1 MMEQNTTNKPLRRV
15 GTLTLG
21 VCLIAAGTLF
31 LLARFL
37 PGLPWL
43 VIWQVLPA
51 AGLILLGVRGTLLL
65 GPARRMPVRLRLGS
79 TLPAADGRM
88 LRRLDLDA
96 GRPDAG
102 QWIYHSPVIQ
112 ESLCSRPPWERLHRL
127 FRLKREAY
135 CTPVSSASLW

>member
-1 MMEQNTTNKPLRRV
+1 MEQNTTNKPLRRV

-51 AGLILLGVRGTLLL
+51 AGLILLGCEVLYYSARPGACRCDFGSVVLCLLMM
-65 GPARRMPVRLRLGS
+65 GGCFGVS
-79 TLPAADGRM
+79 TLMLLAQMLGRGCTIH
-88 LRRLDLDA
+88 LLT
-96 GRPDAG
+96 
-102 QWIYHSPVIQ
+102 Q
-112 ESLCSRPPWERLHRL
+112 ESLCSLPARNHADA
-127 FRLKREAY
+127 K
-135 CTPVSSASLW
+135 SA

>member
-1 MMEQNTTNKPLRRV
+1 MEQNTTNKPLRRV

-51 AGLILLGVRGTLLL
+51 AGLILLGCEVLYFSARPGKCRCDFGSVVLCLLMM
-65 GPARRMPVRLRLGS
+65 GGCFGVS
-79 TLPAADGRM
+79 TLMLLTQMLGR
-88 LRRLDLDA
+88 
-96 GRPDAG
+96 G
-102 QWIYHSPVIQ
+102 
-112 ESLCSRPPWERLHRL
+112 
-127 FRLKREAY
+127 
-135 CTPVSSASLW
+135 CTIHL

>member
-1 MMEQNTTNKPLRRV
+1 MEQNTTNKPLRRV

-51 AGLILLGVRGTLLL
+51 AGLILLGCEVLYYS
-65 GPARRMPVRLRLGS
+65 ARPGAS
-79 TLPAADGRM
+79 A
-88 LRRLDLDA
+88 
-96 GRPDAG
+96 
-102 QWIYHSPVIQ
+102 
-112 ESLCSRPPWERLHRL
+112 SRPSCCWPRCWAAAAPSTCEHKKACAASRPGSV
-127 FRLKREAY
+127 
-135 CTPVSSASLW
+135 CTGFFV

>member
-1 MMEQNTTNKPLRRV
+1 MTSTTNTTNKPLRRV

-51 AGLILLGVRGTLLL
+51 AGLILLECEVLYFSARPGECRCDFGSVVLCLLMMGGCFGV
-65 GPARRMPVRLRLGS
+65 S
-79 TLPAADGRM
+79 TLMLLAQMLGR
-88 LRRLDLDA
+88 
-96 GRPDAG
+96 G
-102 QWIYHSPVIQ
+102 
-112 ESLCSRPPWERLHRL
+112 
-127 FRLKREAY
+127 
-135 CTPVSSASLW
+135 CTIHL

>member
-1 MMEQNTTNKPLRRV
+1 MTSTTNTTNKPLRRV

-51 AGLILLGVRGTLLL
+51 AGLILLGCEVLYFSARPGACRCDFGSVVRCLLMM
-65 GPARRMPVRLRLGS
+65 GGCVGVS
-79 TLPAADGRM
+79 TLMLLAQMLGR
-88 LRRLDLDA
+88 
-96 GRPDAG
+96 G
-102 QWIYHSPVIQ
+102 
-112 ESLCSRPPWERLHRL
+112 
-127 FRLKREAY
+127 
-135 CTPVSSASLW
+135 CTIHL

>member
-1 MMEQNTTNKPLRRV
+1 MEQNTTNKPLRRV

-51 AGLILLGVRGTLLL
+51 AGLILLGCEVLYYSARPGACRCDFGSVVLCLLLLIPGNMLIHHIAGDVNVVASLPPQAALILIVLATLLTML
-65 GPARRMPVRLRLGS
+65 GGLIPARSAAKSNPVKALRS
-79 TLPAADGRM
+79 
-88 LRRLDLDA
+88 
-96 GRPDAG
+96 
-102 QWIYHSPVIQ
+102 
-112 ESLCSRPPWERLHRL
+112 E
-127 FRLKREAY
+127 
-135 CTPVSSASLW
+135 

>member
-1 MMEQNTTNKPLRRV
+1 MTSTTNTTNKPLRRV

-51 AGLILLGVRGTLLL
+51 AGLILLGCEVLYYSARPGACRCDFGSVVLCLLMM
-65 GPARRMPVRLRLGS
+65 GGCFGVS
-79 TLPAADGRM
+79 TLMLLAQMLGRGCTIH
-88 LRRLDLDA
+88 L
-96 GRPDAG
+96 
-102 QWIYHSPVIQ
+102 
-112 ESLCSRPPWERLHRL
+112 ESLCSLPPRERLHRL

>member
-1 MMEQNTTNKPLRRV
+1 MEQNTTNKPLRRV

-51 AGLILLGVRGTLLL
+51 AGLILLGCEVLYYSARPGACRCDFGSVVLCLLMM
-65 GPARRMPVRLRLGS
+65 GGCFGAPEKSAHNTVRLSNS
-79 TLPAADGRM
+79 TCA
-88 LRRLDLDA
+88 LR
-96 GRPDAG
+96 
-102 QWIYHSPVIQ
+102 H
-112 ESLCSRPPWERLHRL
+112 EEN
-127 FRLKREAY
+127 
-135 CTPVSSASLW
+135 T

>member
-1 MMEQNTTNKPLRRV
+1 MEQNTTNKPLRRV

-51 AGLILLGVRGTLLL
+51 AGLILLGCEVLYYSARPGACRCDFGSVVLCLLMM
-65 GPARRMPVRLRLGS
+65 GGCFGVS
-79 TLPAADGRM
+79 TLMLLAQMLGRSYTIH
-88 LRRLDLDA
+88 L
-96 GRPDAG
+96 
-102 QWIYHSPVIQ
+102 
-112 ESLCSRPPWERLHRL
+112 
-127 FRLKREAY
+127 
-135 CTPVSSASLW
+135 

>member
-1 MMEQNTTNKPLRRV
+1 MEQNTTNKPLRRV

-21 VCLIAAGTLF
+21 VCLIAAGVLF
-31 LLARFL
+31 LLCRFL

-51 AGLILLGVRGTLLL
+51 AGLILLGCEVLYYS
-65 GPARRMPVRLRLGS
+65 ARPGACRCDFGS
-79 TLPAADGRM
+79 VVLPYAAG
-88 LRRLDLDA
+88 
-96 GRPDAG
+96 PDAG
-102 QWIYHSPVIQ
+102 PRLHHPPVIQ
-112 ESLCSRPPWERLHRL
+112 ESLCSLPPREGLHRL

>member
-1 MMEQNTTNKPLRRV
+1 MEQNTTNKPLRRV

-51 AGLILLGVRGTLLL
+51 AGLILLGCEVLYYAARPGACRCDFGSVVLCLLMM
-65 GPARRMPVRLRLGS
+65 GGCFGVS
-79 TLPAADGRM
+79 TLMLLAQMLGR
-88 LRRLDLDA
+88 
-96 GRPDAG
+96 G
-102 QWIYHSPVIQ
+102 
-112 ESLCSRPPWERLHRL
+112 
-127 FRLKREAY
+127 
-135 CTPVSSASLW
+135 CTIHL

>member
-1 MMEQNTTNKPLRRV
+1 MEQNTTNKPLRRV

-51 AGLILLGVRGTLLL
+51 AGLILLGCEVLYYSARPGACRCDFGSVVLCLLMM
-65 GPARRMPVRLRLGS
+65 GGASASDPH
-79 TLPAADGRM
+79 AAG
-88 LRRLDLDA
+88 
-96 GRPDAG
+96 PDAG
-102 QWIYHSPVIQ
+102 P
-112 ESLCSRPPWERLHRL
+112 RLHHPPVNTRKPVQPPP
-127 FRLKREAY
+127 RRV
-135 CTPVSSASLW
+135 CTGFSFEERGLLYAG

>member
-51 AGLILLGVRGTLLL
+51 AGLILLGCEVLYYSRP
-65 GPARRMPVRLRLGS
+65 GPAH
-79 TLPAADGRM
+79 
-88 LRRLDLDA
+88 A
-96 GRPDAG
+96 GATSAR
-102 QWIYHSPVIQ
+102 W
-112 ESLCSRPPWERLHRL
+112 CS
-127 FRLKREAY
+127 A
-135 CTPVSSASLW
+135 C

>member
-1 MMEQNTTNKPLRRV
+1 MEQNTTNKPLRRV

-21 VCLIAAGTLF
+21 VCLIAAGVLF
-31 LLARFL
+31 LLCRFL

-51 AGLILLGVRGTLLL
+51 AGLILLGCEVLYFS
-65 GPARRMPVRLRLGS
+65 ARLRLGGA
-79 TLPAADGRM
+79 LPADDGWV
-88 LRRLDLDA
+88 LRRLDPYAA
-96 GRPDAG
+96 GPDAG
-102 QWIYHSPVIQ
+102 PRLHHPPVIQ
-112 ESLCSRPPWERLHRL
+112 ESLCSLPPREGLHRL

>member
-1 MMEQNTTNKPLRRV
+1 MEQNTTNKPLRRV

-43 VIWQVLPA
+43 VIWQVIPA
-51 AGLILLGVRGTLLL
+51 AGLILLGCEVLYYS
-65 GPARRMPVRLRLGS
+65 ARRMPVRLRLGGA
-79 TLPAADGRM
+79 LPADDGWV

-112 ESLCSRPPWERLHRL
+112 ESLCSLPARERVHRL